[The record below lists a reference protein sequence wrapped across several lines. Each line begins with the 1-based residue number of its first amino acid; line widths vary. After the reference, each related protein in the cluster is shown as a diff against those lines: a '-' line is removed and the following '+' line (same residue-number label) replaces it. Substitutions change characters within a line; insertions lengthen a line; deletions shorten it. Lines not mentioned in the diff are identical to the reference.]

1 MLFTDYYGSQ
11 RALGLSENK
20 EIASNLRLYVKNPQD
35 LDKIISK
42 IKALDI
48 DWSKYEIVKDSK
60 AFDQTS
66 GAIGNMKH
74 IIRLTSGLIVLGAI
88 VVLSL
93 ILILWIRERTYEIGI
108 LLSIGVSKFRI
119 VLQFVL
125 ELVFISVPAILIS
138 LLSGSLLINQLVG
151 AILPDE
157 GSFIQGSLFQQ
168 GFGLDNIISLLQC
181 YGELILII
189 FISVVV
195 ASSTI
200 LVKKPKEILSKV
212 S

>member
-1 MLFTDYYGSQ
+1 M
-11 RALGLSENK
+11 
-20 EIASNLRLYVKNPQD
+20 
-35 LDKIISK
+35 
-42 IKALDI
+42 
-48 DWSKYEIVKDSK
+48 
-60 AFDQTS
+60 
-66 GAIGNMKH
+66 
-74 IIRLTSGLIVLGAI
+74 
-88 VVLSL
+88 
-93 ILILWIRERTYEIGI
+93 WIRERTYEIGI

-157 GSFIQGSLFQQ
+157 GSFIQGSLVQQ
-168 GFGLDNIISLLQC
+168 GFGLDNIISLMQC
-181 YGELILII
+181 YGVLILII

-200 LVKKPKEILSKV
+200 LVKKPKEILSKI